1 MTVSVAATSHREL
14 DDARARHWEDP
25 AGARD
30 VARRV
35 QRLAHADGELA
46 CRALALS
53 GLITLNHGDLPAALA
68 LAAQAERRAAEGAAA
83 RCEVASLKA
92 LLAFFSGSYTEALQ
106 QADAA
111 VAIADAADDLT
122 LQVFARRM
130 ACPVFGNLGVP
141 DLGERFADALELS
154 ILDGDP
160 WQEALSRNDVA
171 CWHHEEGR
179 VAEAE
184 DELARGLELA
194 APLERNRFLVG
205 VLHATRADIRLLASR
220 PVEALADAEEAL
232 AALIEHGEPNP
243 YIFGVTVR
251 AQVQALAALDRLDDA
266 RHASERALERLGD
279 QVPHTRSLVLGAI
292 AAALREAGHVE
303 DAYDALSRSV
313 ELEREGLRQLA
324 ELRVDLERTM
334 LEAAALAD
342 QNAQLEALVR
352 ELNAAHSEL
361 EGLKEQFRE
370 QADRD
375 WLTGLHNRRFLAREL
390 DRAEPAFSLAVF
402 DLDHFKHVNDEHGHD
417 AGDKV
422 LVRVA
427 SLLMSVVRH
436 SDVVA
441 RTGGEE
447 FVVLMAHTDLAAAAA
462 CCERALAAIRS
473 ESWEDIAPGLTV
485 TASVGIAGAGE
496 AERFD
501 DVAALADTRL
511 YAAKRAGRDRVVAQ
525 PL

>member
-1 MTVSVAATSHREL
+1 MASEPGAPPLQIKNNLAYRFPAAAFKFPARPPTTPWHDRPRRCHVAP
-14 DDARARHWEDP
+14 RARRRSRAALGGP
-25 AGARD
+25 RRRPRRRPPGPTARPRRRR
-30 VARRV
+30 AR
-35 QRLAHADGELA
+35 LP
-46 CRALALS
+46 ALALQ
-53 GLITLNHGDLPAALA
+53 GLVTLNHGDLQAALA
-68 LAAQAERRAAEGAAA
+68 LAGQAERHAAESAPA
-83 RCEVASLKA
+83 RCELASLKA

-111 VAIADAADDLT
+111 VAIADATDDLT

-154 ILDGDP
+154 ILDGDR

-184 DELARGLELA
+184 AELARGLELA
-194 APLERNRFLVG
+194 APLEPNRFLVG
-205 VLHATRADIRLLASR
+205 VLHATRADIRLLAGR
-220 PVEALADAEEAL
+220 PTEALADAEQAL

-251 AQVQALAALDRLDDA
+251 AQVQALAALDRVDDA
-266 RHASERALERLGD
+266 RHAGERALERLGD

-303 DAYDALSRSV
+303 DAYDALSRSA

-352 ELNAAHSEL
+352 ELNAAHASS
-361 EGLKEQFRE
+361 KASRSSS
-370 QADRD
+370 ASRPTA
-375 WLTGLHNRRFLAREL
+375 TG
-390 DRAEPAFSLAVF
+390 
-402 DLDHFKHVNDEHGHD
+402 
-417 AGDKV
+417 
-422 LVRVA
+422 
-427 SLLMSVVRH
+427 
-436 SDVVA
+436 
-441 RTGGEE
+441 
-447 FVVLMAHTDLAAAAA
+447 
-462 CCERALAAIRS
+462 
-473 ESWEDIAPGLTV
+473 
-485 TASVGIAGAGE
+485 
-496 AERFD
+496 
-501 DVAALADTRL
+501 
-511 YAAKRAGRDRVVAQ
+511 
-525 PL
+525 

>member
-1 MTVSVAATSHREL
+1 M
-14 DDARARHWEDP
+14 
-25 AGARD
+25 
-30 VARRV
+30 
-35 QRLAHADGELA
+35 
-46 CRALALS
+46 
-53 GLITLNHGDLPAALA
+53 
-68 LAAQAERRAAEGAAA
+68 
-83 RCEVASLKA
+83 
-92 LLAFFSGSYTEALQ
+92 
-106 QADAA
+106 
-111 VAIADAADDLT
+111 
-122 LQVFARRM
+122 
-130 ACPVFGNLGVP
+130 
-141 DLGERFADALELS
+141 
-154 ILDGDP
+154 
-160 WQEALSRNDVA
+160 
-171 CWHHEEGR
+171 
-179 VAEAE
+179 
-184 DELARGLELA
+184 LA
-194 APLERNRFLVG
+194 APW
-205 VLHATRADIRLLASR
+205 
-220 PVEALADAEEAL
+220 
-232 AALIEHGEPNP
+232 
-243 YIFGVTVR
+243 
-251 AQVQALAALDRLDDA
+251 DRLDDA

-303 DAYDALSRSV
+303 DAYDALSRSA

-447 FVVLMAHTDLAAAAA
+447 FVVLMAHTDLAAAAG
-462 CCERALAAIRS
+462 CCERALTAIRS
-473 ESWEDIAPGLTV
+473 ESWEDVAPGLTV